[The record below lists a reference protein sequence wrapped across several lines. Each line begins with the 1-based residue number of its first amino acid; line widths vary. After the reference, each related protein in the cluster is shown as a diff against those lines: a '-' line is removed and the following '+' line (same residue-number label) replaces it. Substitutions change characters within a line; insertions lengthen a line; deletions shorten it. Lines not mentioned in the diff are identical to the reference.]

1 MNRVQGTPLYV
12 DDTSILD
19 AAAAYAAKDA
29 EKRAKKMKAEQG
41 LNK

>member
-12 DDTSILD
+12 EDSSIQD

-29 EKRAKKMKAEQG
+29 EKRAKREKAEAG